1 MASQANVS
9 EFAEFIGTEIKR
21 IEKKIPEGGGGGQSS
36 GSTIITGNGRPDK
49 PETTRFIVQSSD
61 GLDSY
66 ENKIKGNEPNG
77 TFYSSLDGAGVGAY
91 LWQKQKNQWNVISAD
106 TGERHMTKTS
116 VNIKEGRI
124 SLRRV
129 NNTVE
134 CTFTGG
140 SWGSISFYGSRA
152 KEFVRKNHAKRM
164 DILPRGR
171 IPFGFRSAVPF
182 MLPFYSDEG
191 DNLGM
196 VYVGSIGDSNYIEL
210 RFKDSVPTQDLT
222 WMRLPVINWITPD
235 PYPETLP

>member
-1 MASQANVS
+1 MTFQANIS
-9 EFAEFIGTEIKR
+9 EFAEFMGTEIKR
-21 IEKKIPEGGGGGQSS
+21 IEKKIPTDGGSGSQSS
-36 GSTIITGNGRPDK
+36 DSMIITGNGRPDK
-49 PETTRFIVQSSD
+49 PDTTD
-61 GLDSY
+61 G
-66 ENKIKGNEPNG
+66 KITGREPNG
-77 TFYSSLDGAGVGAY
+77 AFYNSTNGAGVGAY
-91 LWQKQKNQWNVISAD
+91 LWQKQNNKWIVISAD
-106 TGERHMTKTS
+106 TGERWMTSTS

-140 SWGSISFYGSRA
+140 QWGSISFYGSGT
-152 KEFVRKNHAKRM
+152 KGFVRKNHAKRM

-171 IPFGFRSAVPF
+171 IPKGFRSNVPF

-196 VYVGSIGDSNYIEL
+196 VYVGSIGDSSYIEL
-210 RFKDSVPTQDLT
+210 RFKDSVPTQDLI

>member
-1 MASQANVS
+1 MTFQENVS
-9 EFAEFIGTEIKR
+9 EFAEFMGTEIKR
-21 IEKKIPEGGGGGQSS
+21 IEKKIPDGGSGSQSS
-36 GSTIITGNGRPDK
+36 DSTIITGNGRPDK
-49 PETTRFIVQSSD
+49 PETTS
-61 GLDSY
+61 G
-66 ENKIKGNEPNG
+66 KITGREPNG
-77 TFYSSLDGAGVGAY
+77 TFYSSTDGAGVGAY
-91 LWQKQKNQWNVISAD
+91 LWQKQNNKWIVISAD
-106 TGERHMTKTS
+106 TGDRRMTKTA
-116 VNIKEGRI
+116 VNIKEGYI

-140 SWGSISFYGSRA
+140 SWGSISFYGSGA
-152 KEFVRKNHAKRM
+152 KGFVRKNHAKRM

-171 IPFGFRSAVPF
+171 IPFGFRSNVPF

-191 DNLGM
+191 DNMGA